1 MFRLLHTSDW
11 HLGKTIYGRSLLPDQ
26 EYFVNQVFLPTVRQE
41 HPDCVILAGDIY
53 DRQIA
58 PVEAIRLFD
67 RVIDALSEE
76 GVPLLAVTGNHDGP
90 DRVAVGASLL
100 KKQGI
105 TIHNRPEQ
113 AAFPVKFHKDGRR
126 IHFYPLP
133 YFDLEQARGLYPD
146 AEIKSVHD
154 AYSAVL
160 EPIKQALDPEAVNIL
175 IAHCF
180 VAGSM
185 VCDSENPLSVGG
197 SAQVGAGLF
206 DGFDYVALGH
216 LHSPQRAGGL
226 GRYSGSPLK
235 YSFDEAR
242 RHKSMTIVEIDD
254 KITQRLLPVTPLR
267 DMREIRGSFSH
278 LLSMGKEQPS
288 DDYLYATLTDQNP
301 VYLPMDQLRVY
312 YPNLMG
318 LRSEWALKGLGST
331 EQAAQHSRKS
341 QTDLEIFDAF
351 LQQICELDPSPADET
366 VFRQACD
373 REQKEEQ

>member
-146 AEIKSVHD
+146 AEINSVHD

-216 LHSPQRAGGL
+216 LHSPHRAGGL

-288 DDYLYATLTDQNP
+288 DDYLYAILTDQNP

>member
-288 DDYLYATLTDQNP
+288 DDYLYAILTDQNP

>member
-242 RHKSMTIVEIDD
+242 HHKSMTIVEIDD

-288 DDYLYATLTDQNP
+288 DDYLYAILTDQNP

>member
-160 EPIKQALDPEAVNIL
+160 E
-175 IAHCF
+175 
-180 VAGSM
+180 
-185 VCDSENPLSVGG
+185 
-197 SAQVGAGLF
+197 
-206 DGFDYVALGH
+206 
-216 LHSPQRAGGL
+216 
-226 GRYSGSPLK
+226 
-235 YSFDEAR
+235 
-242 RHKSMTIVEIDD
+242 
-254 KITQRLLPVTPLR
+254 
-267 DMREIRGSFSH
+267 
-278 LLSMGKEQPS
+278 
-288 DDYLYATLTDQNP
+288 
-301 VYLPMDQLRVY
+301 
-312 YPNLMG
+312 
-318 LRSEWALKGLGST
+318 RSEEHTS
-331 EQAAQHSRKS
+331 E
-341 QTDLEIFDAF
+341 
-351 LQQICELDPSPADET
+351 LQSP
-366 VFRQACD
+366 
-373 REQKEEQ
+373 